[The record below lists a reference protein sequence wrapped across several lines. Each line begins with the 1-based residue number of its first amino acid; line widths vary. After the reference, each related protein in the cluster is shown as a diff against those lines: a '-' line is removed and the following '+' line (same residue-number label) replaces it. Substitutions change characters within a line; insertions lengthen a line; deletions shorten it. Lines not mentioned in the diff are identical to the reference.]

1 MRSPTAAGVPRPLP
15 RTARGT
21 QRRLACALVMAGA
34 LGGGGC
40 GGERAGAGP
49 YADLVARYVPRI
61 EKEAGLRFKR
71 PPAVAERSRDEVA
84 VFVRQQLA
92 SPRAQRQ
99 LAGQEAAYRLLGLIP
114 DTMRLDALLQ
124 RLLEEQ
130 VVGYY
135 DPRTDTLYVVGGAPK
150 ALLEQTVAHELV
162 HALQDQYVKVDS
174 IQEQVEDADRQLA
187 AQAVLEGQAVSLQLR
202 TNPNA
207 GPMMKMPGGWD
218 RIRDMIRDGQGGMPV
233 FAAAPMAI
241 REGLLFPY
249 LGGADFVRRYILQRP
264 ESTLY
269 GDLPVSTAQLLH
281 DDAYFTD
288 VANRLRPTVVTLPT
302 PVGGTLLWSNSFGE
316 FETRLFLTQQITDE
330 EVVRRAA
337 GGVTGDR
344 MAVVRTAAG
353 DALVWAT
360 SWRSAVDAGDFLDA
374 AAEAARKRHGLGKL
388 TFPAGATERRIAVP
402 ARGTRGART
411 VVITVSQRAG
421 GVAVVTY
428 VDLPASLSRSPID
441 LGKLSVQ

>member
-1 MRSPTAAGVPRPLP
+1 M
-15 RTARGT
+15 
-21 QRRLACALVMAGA
+21 RLASALVVAGA
-34 LGGGGC
+34 LGSGGC
-40 GGERAGAGP
+40 GGERPGAGP

-61 EKEAGLRFKR
+61 EKETGLRFKR

-92 SPRAQRQ
+92 SERAQRQ

-288 VANRLRPTVVTLPT
+288 AASRLRPTAV
-302 PVGGTLLWSNSFGE
+302 E
-316 FETRLFLTQQITDE
+316 QQLRG
-330 EVVRRAA
+330 VRDAAVPDAADHRRGSGAA
-337 GGVTGDR
+337 GGGGGDGGPDGGRAHGGGRRAGVGHQLALGGGRRGLPGRGGRGGAQASRLGEADVPGRGHRAADCRAGAWDAGGADRGDHGLAARGRGGGGDVRGPAGLAVAVADRPGEGLRSVTGCC
-344 MAVVRTAAG
+344 V
-353 DALVWAT
+353 
-360 SWRSAVDAGDFLDA
+360 VDA
-374 AAEAARKRHGLGKL
+374 
-388 TFPAGATERRIAVP
+388 PP
-402 ARGTRGART
+402 
-411 VVITVSQRAG
+411 SC
-421 GVAVVTY
+421 
-428 VDLPASLSRSPID
+428 
-441 LGKLSVQ
+441 